1 MREAAN
7 GGVRITAKGE
17 RTDGSKIDTV
27 TAAKYDGKEVAVTGT
42 GLTWDT
48 VAIKQV
54 DANTL
59 TETRTKTGSK
69 YYSTVRTVVSPNGK
83 TMTSTSKGT
92 SADGKAFTSVVVM
105 DKQ

>member
-1 MREAAN
+1 
-7 GGVRITAKGE
+7 
-17 RTDGSKIDTV
+17 
-27 TAAKYDGKEVAVTGT
+27 
-42 GLTWDT
+42 
-48 VAIKQV
+48 V

-69 YYSTVRTVVSPNGK
+69 YHSTVRTVVSPNGK
-83 TMTSTSKGT
+83 PMTSTSKGT

>member
-1 MREAAN
+1 MSSPVTSLTVTREAAN

-54 DANTL
+54 NANTL
-59 TETRTKTGSK
+59 TILKEPVQT
-69 YYSTVRTVVSPNGK
+69 
-83 TMTSTSKGT
+83 
-92 SADGKAFTSVVVM
+92 AW
-105 DKQ
+105 